1 MLTPSY
7 VLQFTA
13 EDMRRFAGE
22 AWGALGV
29 NIVEQWVEFNARYFD
44 GVLKP
49 IPIVITNAQ
58 PYGHCLAFCSYGGN
72 ASGRTIT
79 LNFPRARDRLL
90 ANRNSLL
97 HEMVHQFLFERGENP
112 AHAGEPWRREITRLT
127 KLITGKTIWAGRSKT
142 ARVDGRVVRINAPHP
157 KTGAKSLPQKLI
169 ARWPH
174 DGVGIDLGR
183 FQRRNIKLG
192 VTA

>member
-90 ANRNSLL
+90 AARPLRFCR
-97 HEMVHQFLFERGENP
+97 QP
-112 AHAGEPWRREITRLT
+112 ARPRKIVRCA
-127 KLITGKTIWAGRSKT
+127 
-142 ARVDGRVVRINAPHP
+142 ARVVCC
-157 KTGAKSLPQKLI
+157 
-169 ARWPH
+169 
-174 DGVGIDLGR
+174 
-183 FQRRNIKLG
+183 
-192 VTA
+192 